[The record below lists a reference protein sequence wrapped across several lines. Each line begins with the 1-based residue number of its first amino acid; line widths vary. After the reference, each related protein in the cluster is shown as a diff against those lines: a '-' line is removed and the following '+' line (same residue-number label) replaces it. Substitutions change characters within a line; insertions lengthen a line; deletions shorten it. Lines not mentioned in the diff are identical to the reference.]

1 MSSTEPSLPL
11 CIALQLTNRPV
22 TLIGGGNVAASR
34 LVYLLRSQARIT
46 LIAPR
51 TGLSKEVSEA
61 VDEGKI
67 WKYLDRNY
75 SDEDDLKDAFV
86 VLTAVD
92 DESVGRQ
99 VAEICRARSIL
110 VNVADVPPQC
120 DFYFGSIIK
129 RGPVQIMVST
139 NGKAPRLASQ
149 LRQIIEKNLPNN
161 LEKAIANVDTI
172 RSRLR
177 EKVSSQDRSSDRMS
191 WMIKLCDRWSWD
203 ELAELDDVQIEMILQ
218 AAWGDDEPAKMKK
231 QDRKV
236 LTKQMLIPWWRRKP
250 LVDEWRRCPMSKK
263 WNGDWLGPGTIGFL
277 MGMSATALYI
287 IARSKRVA

>member
-1 MSSTEPSLPL
+1 MTSEPSLPL
-11 CIALQLTNRPV
+11 CIALQLTDRPV

-51 TGLSKEVSEA
+51 NGLSKEVSKA

-75 SDEDDLKDAFV
+75 SDEEDLKDAFV

-99 VAEICRARSIL
+99 VAEICRARSVL

-149 LRQIIEKNLPNN
+149 LRQIIEKNLPAN
-161 LEKAIANVDTI
+161 LEKAIANVDNI

-177 EKVSSQDRSSDRMS
+177 ERVSNQDRSSDRMS
-191 WMIKLCDRWSWD
+191 WMIKLCDRWSWE
-203 ELAELDDVQIEMILQ
+203 ELAELDDGQIEMILQ
-218 AAWGDDEPAKMKK
+218 AAWENDAPGKIPK

-236 LTKQMLIPWWRRKP
+236 LTKQMLVPWWKRKP
-250 LVDEWRRCPMSKK
+250 FVDEWRRCPMSKK
-263 WNGDWLGPGTIGFL
+263 WNGDWLGPGTVGFL
-277 MGMSATALYI
+277 LGTSITALYF
-287 IARSKRVA
+287 IARSKRVV